1 MKTWKKTRVYNQ
13 RKYDVGMIL
22 QNGAERVVHP
32 GSFILLSRDEIE
44 YLASIA
50 PALFDGEKQLRLEDR
65 ALAAQL
71 GFVDDAQAETL
82 DADVIRKKLNQRAP
96 QLRAWL
102 DGVTEPYLLD
112 AICDVAAEM
121 DLPASK
127 LQLLQERMPGRE
139 FLHAE

>member
-1 MKTWKKTRVYNQ
+1 MEKTRVYNQ
-13 RKYDVGMIL
+13 RKYAVGLIL

-65 ALAAQL
+65 ALAMQL

-102 DGVTEPYLLD
+102 DGVAEPYLLD

>member
-1 MKTWKKTRVYNQ
+1 MEKTRVYNQ
-13 RKYDVGMIL
+13 RKYAVGLIL

-50 PALFDGEKQLRLEDR
+50 PALFDGEKQLRLGDR

-82 DADVIRKKLNQRAP
+82 DAEAIRKKLNQRLP
-96 QLRAWL
+96 QVKAWL
-102 DGVTEPYLLD
+102 DGISEPYLMD

-127 LQLLQERMPGRE
+127 LQLLQERAPGRE
-139 FLHAE
+139 FLRAE

>member
-1 MKTWKKTRVYNQ
+1 MDKTRVYNQ
-13 RKYDVGMIL
+13 RKYSIGLIL
-22 QNGAERVVHP
+22 QNGAERVIHP
-32 GSFILLSRDEIE
+32 GSFALLARDEIE

-50 PALFDGEKQLRLEDR
+50 PSLFDGEKQLRLEDR

-82 DADVIRKKLNQRAP
+82 DAEAIRKRLSQRVP
-96 QLRAWL
+96 QVRVWL
-102 DGVTEPYLLD
+102 EGVTEPYLLD

-127 LQLLQERMPGRE
+127 LQLLKERMPERE
-139 FLHAE
+139 FIHGD

>member
-1 MKTWKKTRVYNQ
+1 MEKTRVYNQ

-32 GSFILLSRDEIE
+32 GSFIQ

>member
-1 MKTWKKTRVYNQ
+1 MEKTRVYNQ

-127 LQLLQERMPGRE
+127 LQLLQEHAPGRE
-139 FLHAE
+139 FLRAE

>member
-1 MKTWKKTRVYNQ
+1 MEKTRVYNQ
-13 RKYDVGMIL
+13 RKYAVGLIL

-102 DGVTEPYLLD
+102 DGVIEPYLLD

>member
-1 MKTWKKTRVYNQ
+1 MEKTRVYHQ